1 MSIYEY
7 DAEKVQRQFREQWK
21 QMGLEEGRAEGRQT
35 GIEISAYILQL
46 SRQGKTVKEI
56 VEATGENI
64 EVVRMLLVSDSKLS
78 FPPAA
83 NFPQIKFGSASMLSL
98 STCCILRHVF
108 ICHLDQIHIFP
119 YSLIV

>member
-1 MSIYEY
+1 
-7 DAEKVQRQFREQWK
+7 
-21 QMGLEEGRAEGRQT
+21 MGISLLCLEEMNMCD
-35 GIEISAYILQL
+35 EI
-46 SRQGKTVKEI
+46 
-56 VEATGENI
+56 
-64 EVVRMLLVSDSKLS
+64 MMSDSKLS